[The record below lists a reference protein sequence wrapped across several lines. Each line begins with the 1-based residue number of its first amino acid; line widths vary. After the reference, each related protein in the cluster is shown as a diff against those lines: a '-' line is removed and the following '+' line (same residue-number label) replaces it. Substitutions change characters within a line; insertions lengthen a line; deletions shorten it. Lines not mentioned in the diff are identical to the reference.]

1 MLYQN
6 MFLFISGPEIGF
18 VIFIVVLLF
27 GADKIPE
34 FARGLGKGINN
45 IKHATNEIKQEIN
58 NSSYYSKSSINFKNF
73 KIDLNKTAF
82 EVHNELRA
90 FTFKHYQLP
99 IVNQKQ
105 IISSKILKSKSELK
119 PGKIINRNQKYLKI
133 STIDYNLLLKIK

>member
-45 IKHATNEIKQEIN
+45 IKHATNEIKHEIKTSKDKIN
-58 NSSYYSKSSINFKNF
+58 KNSNLS
-73 KIDLNKTAF
+73 
-82 EVHNELRA
+82 V
-90 FTFKHYQLP
+90 Q
-99 IVNQKQ
+99 V
-105 IISSKILKSKSELK
+105 KSE
-119 PGKIINRNQKYLKI
+119 
-133 STIDYNLLLKIK
+133 IDKVKSEIDSVTDSVKRDL

>member
-45 IKHATNEIKQEIN
+45 IKHATNEIKHEIKTSKDKIN
-58 NSSYYSKSSINFKNF
+58 KNSNVS
-73 KIDLNKTAF
+73 
-82 EVHNELRA
+82 V
-90 FTFKHYQLP
+90 
-99 IVNQKQ
+99 Q
-105 IISSKILKSKSELK
+105 IKSEIEK
-119 PGKIINRNQKYLKI
+119 VK
-133 STIDYNLLLKIK
+133 SEIDSVTDSVKRDL

>member
-45 IKHATNEIKQEIN
+45 IKHATNEIKHEIKT
-58 NSSYYSKSSINFKNF
+58 SKDKINKDSN
-73 KIDLNKTAF
+73 LS
-82 EVHNELRA
+82 V
-90 FTFKHYQLP
+90 Q
-99 IVNQKQ
+99 V
-105 IISSKILKSKSELK
+105 KSEIEK
-119 PGKIINRNQKYLKI
+119 VK
-133 STIDYNLLLKIK
+133 SEIDSVTDSVKRDL

>member
-45 IKHATNEIKQEIN
+45 IKHATNEIKHEIKT
-58 NSSYYSKSSINFKNF
+58 SKDKINQDSN
-73 KIDLNKTAF
+73 
-82 EVHNELRA
+82 VSV
-90 FTFKHYQLP
+90 Q
-99 IVNQKQ
+99 V
-105 IISSKILKSKSELK
+105 KSE
-119 PGKIINRNQKYLKI
+119 
-133 STIDYNLLLKIK
+133 IDKVKSEIESVTDSVKRDL

>member
-1 MLYQN
+1 

-58 NSSYYSKSSINFKNF
+58 NSKDKLDTKNDITNQVKTEINK
-73 KIDLNKTAF
+73 
-82 EVHNELRA
+82 V
-90 FTFKHYQLP
+90 
-99 IVNQKQ
+99 
-105 IISSKILKSKSELK
+105 KSE
-119 PGKIINRNQKYLKI
+119 
-133 STIDYNLLLKIK
+133 IDSVTGSIKRDL

>member
-45 IKHATNEIKQEIN
+45 IKHATNEIKHEIKT
-58 NSSYYSKSSINFKNF
+58 SKDKINKDSN
-73 KIDLNKTAF
+73 
-82 EVHNELRA
+82 VS
-90 FTFKHYQLP
+90 
-99 IVNQKQ
+99 VQ
-105 IISSKILKSKSELK
+105 IKSEIEK
-119 PGKIINRNQKYLKI
+119 VK
-133 STIDYNLLLKIK
+133 SEIDSVTDSVKRDL